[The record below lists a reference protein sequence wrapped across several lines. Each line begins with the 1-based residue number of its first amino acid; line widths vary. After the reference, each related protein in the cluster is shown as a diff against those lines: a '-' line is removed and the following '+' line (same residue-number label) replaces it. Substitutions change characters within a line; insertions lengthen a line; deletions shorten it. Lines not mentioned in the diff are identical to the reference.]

1 MSIFL
6 FIRTVIYI
14 TFLMAWHFA
23 GSVKPIMFSG
33 LMTLMKGKSEFLAI
47 CAAKD
52 VLPLLGGPK
61 NISLLHNTSPQVLN
75 FEVKWFKGKTSH
87 ESFHKGW
94 RNFKYNMLSFKISDT
109 FSLNSHG
116 TWHLY
121 TVPQD
126 NTSYFHCY
134 EMHIWLIDMYNR
146 SGLFL

>member
-6 FIRTVIYI
+6 FMRTVIYI

-23 GSVKPIMFSG
+23 GSVKPIIFSG

-61 NISLLHNTSPQVLN
+61 NKTLLHNTSPQVLN

-87 ESFHKGW
+87 ESFHIK
-94 RNFKYNMLSFKISDT
+94 RVEELQIHYVVIKNIRYFFFKLPWNMTPVYSS
-109 FSLNSHG
+109 
-116 TWHLY
+116 TW
-121 TVPQD
+121 
-126 NTSYFHCY
+126 
-134 EMHIWLIDMYNR
+134 
-146 SGLFL
+146 

>member
-6 FIRTVIYI
+6 FIHTVIYI

-61 NISLLHNTSPQVLN
+61 NITLLHNTSPQVLN
-75 FEVKWFKGKTSH
+75 FEVEWFKGKTSH

-94 RNFKYNMLSFKISDT
+94 RNFKYNM
-109 FSLNSHG
+109 
-116 TWHLY
+116 
-121 TVPQD
+121 
-126 NTSYFHCY
+126 
-134 EMHIWLIDMYNR
+134 
-146 SGLFL
+146 